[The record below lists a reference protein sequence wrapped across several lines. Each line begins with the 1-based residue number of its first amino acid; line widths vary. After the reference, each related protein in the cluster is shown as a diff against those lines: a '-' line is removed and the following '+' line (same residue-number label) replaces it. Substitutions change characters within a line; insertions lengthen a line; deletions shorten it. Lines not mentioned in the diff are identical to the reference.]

1 MKNYKEFLKVVPKEL
16 IPAVEQ
22 TREIILSCSK
32 ELREEIKWGSPT
44 YYINKHICSIHVH
57 KEHINL
63 QFFFGAKLKSAD
75 LLEGTG
81 KTMRHLKIANPKDI
95 VQSKIKMLV
104 KEAIEFDKL
113 INEQV

>member
-1 MKNYKEFLKVVPKEL
+1 MKNYKEFLAHVPKEL

-22 TREIILSCSK
+22 IREIILKCSK

-63 QFFFGAKLKSAD
+63 QFFNGANLKSSD

-81 KTMRHLKIANPKDI
+81 KNMRHLKIASPKDI
-95 VQSKIKMLV
+95 VKSKIRMLV
-104 KEAIEFDKL
+104 KEAMEFDK
-113 INEQV
+113 I